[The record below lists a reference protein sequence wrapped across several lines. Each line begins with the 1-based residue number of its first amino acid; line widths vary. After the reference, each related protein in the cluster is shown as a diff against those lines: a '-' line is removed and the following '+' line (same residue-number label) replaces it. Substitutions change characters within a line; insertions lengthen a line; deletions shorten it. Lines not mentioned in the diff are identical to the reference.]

1 MKKILASIL
10 CACSILPLSGCSK
23 TVMADDDLM
32 KGITANKVSSDVDIK
47 DNSQV
52 VDFAV
57 RLFQESEESGKST
70 LVSPFSVLCALSMT
84 ANGADGET
92 LSQMEQT
99 LGMPVSELN
108 EYIHAYVNSLPQ
120 GEKRKLSAANSIWF
134 KDDPGFIPNRNF
146 LQTNADYYG
155 ADIYKSSFDNAA
167 LDDINSWVND
177 NTDGMIDKILD
188 KINPAAVMYLI
199 NALAF
204 DAEWEEV
211 YEEYQVQDDTFTKAD
226 KTEQSVKMMFATEHV
241 YLQDENAQGFIKYY
255 YGGEY
260 AFAALLPDEN
270 VSVSDYV
277 KSLSGEKLSEI
288 FANKQNTT
296 VHTKIPTFKGDYSYE
311 MSDILKEMG
320 MANAF
325 DAGTADF
332 SKLGKA
338 GENIFINRV
347 LHKTHIE
354 VDPKGTKASAVTALE
369 MNCGSAAPPEVPE
382 PKEVYLDRPFVYM
395 IIDTN
400 TNFPIFMGTVTE
412 V

>member
-1 MKKILASIL
+1 MKRILALIL
-10 CACSILPLSGCSK
+10 CLCSILPLSGCAK
-23 TVMADDDLM
+23 TVMAADLM
-32 KGITANKVSSDVDIK
+32 DGITANEVKSDVDIK
-47 DNSQV
+47 DNARA

-57 RLFQESEESGKST
+57 RLFQESEESGKNT

-108 EYIHAYVNSLPQ
+108 EYIHAYTKSLAQ

-134 KDDPGFIPNRNF
+134 KDDPSFTPNRDF

-155 ADIYKSSFDNAA
+155 ADIYKRNFD
-167 LDDINSWVND
+167 DSTCDEINGWVKD
-177 NTDGMIDKILD
+177 KTDGMIEKI
-188 KINPAAVMYLI
+188 INEIPDASIMYLI
-199 NALAF
+199 NAIAF
-204 DAEWEEV
+204 DAEWQEI
-211 YEEYQVQDDTFTKAD
+211 YEEDQVRDETFTKAD
-226 KTEQSVKMMFATEHV
+226 KTEQIVKMMNGSEDV
-241 YLQDENAQGFIKYY
+241 YLRDENAKGFIKYY

-270 VSVSDYV
+270 ISVSDYV

-288 FANKQNTT
+288 FANRQD
-296 VHTKIPTFKGDYSYE
+296 VEVYTKIPTFKGDYSYK
-311 MSDILKEMG
+311 MSDILQKMG
-320 MANAF
+320 MTDAF
-325 DAGTADF
+325 DMGKADF

-338 GENIFINRV
+338 DDNIFISRV
-347 LHKTHIE
+347 LHKTYIE
-354 VDPKGTKASAVTALE
+354 VDPKGTKAAAVTAVD
-369 MNCGSAAPPEVPE
+369 NACGSAAPMETPE
-382 PKEVYLDRPFVYM
+382 PKEVYLTRPFVYM
-395 IIDTN
+395 IIDAD

>member
-10 CACSILPLSGCSK
+10 CLCSLLPLSGCSK
-23 TVMADDDLM
+23 TAMADDLM
-32 KGITANKVSSDVDIK
+32 DGINAKTVKSDVDIK
-47 DNSQV
+47 DNAQA

-57 RLFQESEESGKST
+57 RLFQESQESGKST

-99 LGMPVSELN
+99 LGMPVSQLN
-108 EYIHAYVNSLPQ
+108 EYIHAYTKSLAQ

-134 KDDPGFIPNRNF
+134 KDDPGFIANRGF

-155 ADIYKSSFDNAA
+155 ADIYKRSFDDATC
-167 LDDINSWVND
+167 DEINGWVKD
-177 NTDGMIDKILD
+177 NTDGMIKEI
-188 KINPAAVMYLI
+188 INEIPDEAIMYLI
-199 NALAF
+199 NAIAF
-204 DAEWEEV
+204 DAEWQEV
-211 YEEYQVQDDTFTKAD
+211 YEEDQIWDDTFTKAD
-226 KTEQSVKMMFATEHV
+226 KTEQTVKMMNSLENV
-241 YLQDENAQGFIKYY
+241 YLQDENAKGFIKYY

-288 FANKQNTT
+288 FANQQDTK
-296 VHTKIPTFKGDYSYE
+296 VYTKIPEFKGDYSYE
-311 MSDILKEMG
+311 MGDILPKMG
-320 MANAF
+320 MTDAF
-325 DAGTADF
+325 NAGTADF

-338 GENIFINRV
+338 DDNIFISRV

-354 VDPKGTKASAVTALE
+354 VDPKGTKAAAVTAV
-369 MNCGSAAPPEVPE
+369 MITNDAAAPMQTPE

>member
-1 MKKILASIL
+1 MKKILALIL
-10 CACSILPLSGCSK
+10 CLCSILPLSGCSK
-23 TVMADDDLM
+23 TVMADDLM
-32 KGITANKVSSDVDIK
+32 DGINANAVKSDVDLR
-47 DNSQV
+47 DNAQV

-108 EYIHAYVNSLPQ
+108 EYIHAYTNSLTN
-120 GEKRKLSAANSIWF
+120 GKKRKLSTANSIWF
-134 KDDPGFIPNRNF
+134 RDSQSFTPNRDF

-155 ADIYKSSFDNAA
+155 ADIYKKNFDNTTR
-167 LDDINSWVND
+167 DDINAWVKD
-177 NTDGMIDKILD
+177 NTDGMIDKIVD
-188 KINPAAVMYLI
+188 EIPDEAIMYLI
-199 NALAF
+199 NAIAF
-204 DAEWEEV
+204 DAEWQKV
-211 YEEYQVQDDTFTKAD
+211 YKEDQVRDGIFTKAD
-226 KTEQSVKMMFATEHV
+226 KTEQIVKMMNSTEHV
-241 YLQDENAQGFIKYY
+241 YLQDENAKGFIKNY

-270 VSVSDYV
+270 ISVSDYV
-277 KSLSGEKLSEI
+277 KSLTGEKLSKI
-288 FANKQNTT
+288 LANRQSTT
-296 VHTKIPTFKGDYSYE
+296 VYTKTPAFKGDYSYE
-311 MSDILKEMG
+311 MADILQKMG
-320 MANAF
+320 MTDAF
-325 DAGTADF
+325 NAGTADF

-338 GENIFINRV
+338 DENIFINRV
-347 LHKTHIE
+347 LHKTHVE
-354 VDPKGTKASAVTALE
+354 VDSKGTKAAAVTAVE
-369 MNCGSAAPPEVPE
+369 MNTRCAAPMDAPE

-400 TNFPIFMGTVTE
+400 SNFPIFMGTVTE

>member
-10 CACSILPLSGCSK
+10 CLCSLLPLSGCSK
-23 TVMADDDLM
+23 TAMADDLM
-32 KGITANKVSSDVDIK
+32 DGINAKTVKSDVDIK
-47 DNSQV
+47 DNAQA

-57 RLFQESEESGKST
+57 RLFQESQESGKST

-84 ANGADGET
+84 ANGANGET
-92 LSQMEQT
+92 LAQMEQT
-99 LGMPVSELN
+99 LGMSVSELN
-108 EYIHAYVNSLPQ
+108 EYIHAYTKSLAQ
-120 GEKRKLSAANSIWF
+120 GKKRKLSAANSIWF
-134 KDDPGFIPNRNF
+134 KDDPGFIPNRDF

-155 ADIYKSSFDNAA
+155 ADIYKRSFDDATLN
-167 LDDINSWVND
+167 DINAWVKD
-177 NTDGMIDKILD
+177 NTDGMIEEI
-188 KINPAAVMYLI
+188 INEIPDDAIMYLI
-199 NALAF
+199 NAIAF
-204 DAEWEEV
+204 DAEWQEV
-211 YEEYQVQDDTFTKAD
+211 YEEDQIWDDTFTKAD
-226 KTEQSVKMMFATEHV
+226 KTEQTVKMMNSLENV
-241 YLQDENAQGFIKYY
+241 YLQDENAKGFIKYY

-288 FANKQNTT
+288 FANWQDTE
-296 VHTKIPTFKGDYSYE
+296 VYTKIPEFKGDYSYE
-311 MSDILKEMG
+311 MGDILPKMG
-320 MANAF
+320 MADAF
-325 DAGTADF
+325 NAGTADF

-338 GENIFINRV
+338 DDNIFISRV

-354 VDPKGTKASAVTALE
+354 VDPKGTKAAAVTAV
-369 MNCGSAAPPEVPE
+369 MITNDAAAPMQTPE

>member
-1 MKKILASIL
+1 MKKLLALIL
-10 CACSILPLSGCSK
+10 CLCSILPLSGCSK
-23 TVMADDDLM
+23 TVMAADLM
-32 KGITANKVSSDVDIK
+32 DGITANEVSSDFDIK
-47 DNSQV
+47 DNAQV

-57 RLFQESEESGKST
+57 RLFQESEENGKST

-92 LSQMEQT
+92 LSQMEET
-99 LGMPVSELN
+99 LGMSVSELN
-108 EYIHAYVNSLPQ
+108 EYLHAYVNSLPQ
-120 GEKRKLSAANSIWF
+120 GKKRKLSAANSIWF
-134 KDDPGFIPNRNF
+134 KDDPGFIPNRGF

-155 ADIYKSSFDNAA
+155 ANIYKSDFDDAA
-167 LDDINSWVND
+167 LDDINAWVND
-177 NTDGMIDKILD
+177 NTDGMIDKIID
-188 KINPAAVMYLI
+188 EIDPDTVMYLI

-211 YEEYQVQDDTFTKAD
+211 YEKDQVCDGKFTKAD
-226 KTEQSVKMMFATEHV
+226 KTEQDVKMMFAAEHV

-277 KSLSGEKLSEI
+277 NSLSGEKLSKI
-288 FANKQNTT
+288 LANPQNTT
-296 VHTKIPTFKGDYSYE
+296 VYTKIPTFKGDYSYE
-311 MSDILKEMG
+311 MSDILKKMG
-320 MANAF
+320 MADAF
-325 DAGTADF
+325 DFNAADF
-332 SKLGKA
+332 SKLGDA
-338 GENIFINRV
+338 NGNIFIGSV

-354 VDPKGTKASAVTALE
+354 VDPKGTKASAVTAVE
-369 MNCGSAAPPEVPE
+369 NKAAGAAPVQTPE
-382 PKEVYLDRPFVYM
+382 PKEVYLDRPFIYM

>member
-10 CACSILPLSGCSK
+10 CLCSLLPLSGCSK
-23 TVMADDDLM
+23 TVMADDLM
-32 KGITANKVSSDVDIK
+32 SGINAKTVKSDVDIK
-47 DNSQV
+47 DNAQA

-92 LSQMEQT
+92 LAQMEET
-99 LGMPVSELN
+99 LGMPVSQLN
-108 EYIHAYVNSLPQ
+108 EYIHAYTKSLAQ

-134 KDDPGFIPNRNF
+134 KDDPGFIPNRDF

-155 ADIYKSSFDNAA
+155 ADIYKRSFDDATLN
-167 LDDINSWVND
+167 DINAWVKD
-177 NTDGMIDKILD
+177 NTDGMIEKIID
-188 KINPAAVMYLI
+188 EIPDDAIMYLI
-199 NALAF
+199 NAIAF
-204 DAEWEEV
+204 DAEWQEV
-211 YEEYQVQDDTFTKAD
+211 YEEDQIWDDTFTKAD
-226 KTEQSVKMMFATEHV
+226 KTEQTVKMMNSSENV
-241 YLQDENAQGFIKYY
+241 YLQDENAKGFIKYY

-270 VSVSDYV
+270 ISVSDYV

-288 FANKQNTT
+288 FANRQDTK
-296 VHTKIPTFKGDYSYE
+296 VYTKIPEFKGDYGYE
-311 MSDILKEMG
+311 MSDILQKMG
-320 MANAF
+320 MTDAF
-325 DAGTADF
+325 DMGKADF

-338 GENIFINRV
+338 GDNIFINRV

-354 VDPKGTKASAVTALE
+354 VDPKGTKAAAVTAVE
-369 MNCGSAAPPEVPE
+369 NDCGSAAPMEAPE
-382 PKEVYLDRPFVYM
+382 PKEVYLTRPFVYM

>member
-10 CACSILPLSGCSK
+10 CLCSLLPLSGCSK
-23 TVMADDDLM
+23 TVMADDLM
-32 KGITANKVSSDVDIK
+32 SGINAKTVKSDVNIK
-47 DNSQV
+47 DNAQA

-57 RLFQESEESGKST
+57 RLFQESEESGKNT

-92 LSQMEQT
+92 LAQMEET
-99 LGMPVSELN
+99 LGMPVSQLN
-108 EYIHAYVNSLPQ
+108 EYIHAYTKSLAQ

-134 KDDPGFIPNRNF
+134 KDDPSFTPNRDF

-155 ADIYKSSFDNAA
+155 ADIYKRNFD
-167 LDDINSWVND
+167 DSTCDEINGWVKD
-177 NTDGMIDKILD
+177 KTDGMIEKI
-188 KINPAAVMYLI
+188 INEIPDASIMYLI
-199 NALAF
+199 NAIAF
-204 DAEWEEV
+204 DAEWQEV
-211 YEEYQVQDDTFTKAD
+211 YEEDQIWDDTFTKAD
-226 KTEQSVKMMFATEHV
+226 KTEQTVKMMNGSEDV
-241 YLQDENAQGFIKYY
+241 YLRDENAKGFIKYY

-270 VSVSDYV
+270 ISVSDYV

-288 FANKQNTT
+288 FANRQDAE
-296 VHTKIPTFKGDYSYE
+296 VYTKIPEFKGDFSYH
-311 MSDILKEMG
+311 MSDILKKMG
-320 MANAF
+320 MTDAF
-325 DAGTADF
+325 NAGTADF

-338 GENIFINRV
+338 NENIFINRV
-347 LHKTHIE
+347 LHKTYIE
-354 VDPKGTKASAVTALE
+354 VDPKGTKAAAVTAVD
-369 MNCGSAAPPEVPE
+369 MACGSAAPMETPE
-382 PKEVYLDRPFVYM
+382 PKEVYLTRPFVYM

>member
-10 CACSILPLSGCSK
+10 CLCSLLPLSGCSK
-23 TVMADDDLM
+23 TAMADDLM
-32 KGITANKVSSDVDIK
+32 SGINAKTVKSDVDIK
-47 DNSQV
+47 DNAQA

-57 RLFQESEESGKST
+57 RLFQESQESGKST

-84 ANGADGET
+84 ANGANGET
-92 LSQMEQT
+92 LAQMEQT
-99 LGMPVSELN
+99 LGMSVSELN
-108 EYIHAYVNSLPQ
+108 EYIHAYTKSLAQ
-120 GEKRKLSAANSIWF
+120 GKKRKLSAANSIWF
-134 KDDPGFIPNRNF
+134 KDDPGFIPNRDF

-155 ADIYKSSFDNAA
+155 ADIYKRSFDDATLN
-167 LDDINSWVND
+167 DINAWVKD
-177 NTDGMIDKILD
+177 NTDGMIEEI
-188 KINPAAVMYLI
+188 INEIPDDAIMYLI
-199 NALAF
+199 NAIAF
-204 DAEWEEV
+204 DAEWQEV
-211 YEEYQVQDDTFTKAD
+211 YEEDQIWNDTFTKSD
-226 KTEQSVKMMFATEHV
+226 KTEQTVKMMNSLENV
-241 YLQDENAQGFIKYY
+241 YLQDENAKGFIKYY

-277 KSLSGEKLSEI
+277 KSLSGEKLSKI
-288 FANKQNTT
+288 FANQQDTE
-296 VHTKIPTFKGDYSYE
+296 VYTKIPEFKGDYSYE
-311 MSDILKEMG
+311 MGDILQKMG
-320 MANAF
+320 MADAF
-325 DAGTADF
+325 NAGTADF

-338 GENIFINRV
+338 DDNIFISRV

-354 VDPKGTKASAVTALE
+354 VDPKGTKAAAVTAV
-369 MNCGSAAPPEVPE
+369 MITNDAAAPMQTPE